1 MSPRLALSEME
12 FMYHLSIYHG
22 REKEGT
28 EKLVAQNRNQEE
40 DDSSMIQGPTYVQC
54 VK

>member
-1 MSPRLALSEME
+1 MSPLLALSEME

-28 EKLVAQNRNQEE
+28 EKLVTQNRERKDN
-40 DDSSMIQGPTYVQC
+40 SSMIQGPRYVQC
-54 VK
+54 FK

>member
-22 REKEGT
+22 GEKEGA
-28 EKLVAQNRNQEE
+28 EKLVAKNFYAGIKRKR
-40 DDSSMIQGPTYVQC
+40 IQA
-54 VK
+54 